1 MKPLDTKMLLLT
13 LIGCLWTLLFQH
25 LIPNSD
31 PSLSNSSCSPSAGLC
46 AQSGHT
52 GRYKRLFSLQGVC
65 SLVGDILKQIARTSA
80 SQAVCHASYPQ
91 AVPGFPRAT
100 TTAMFFSCSVVLIF
114 LCLSNSCFL
123 VSLIL
128 WASLNLCRESTLQE
142 YLSPSYIFASV
153 SHLLIHSFNINQIP
167 TLHHPLDLKNRTV
180 NKTAKNVFPCG
191 TYHLPGTYF
200 YLSDIPFLLLKMSS
214 HDDFDFLKSGRF

>member
-1 MKPLDTKMLLLT
+1 MNS
-13 LIGCLWTLLFQH
+13 LLFEH
-25 LIPNSD
+25 SD

-91 AVPGFPRAT
+91 AVPGFPGAT

-114 LCLSNSCFL
+114 LCVSNSCFL

-128 WASLNLCRESTLQE
+128 WASLHLCRESTLKEIFLQVT
-142 YLSPSYIFASV
+142 YLLQSLIYSF
-153 SHLLIHSFNINQIP
+153 IHSISI
-167 TLHHPLDLKNRTV
+167 K
-180 NKTAKNVFPCG
+180 
-191 TYHLPGTYF
+191 
-200 YLSDIPFLLLKMSS
+200 YLLCTI
-214 HDDFDFLKSGRF
+214 H